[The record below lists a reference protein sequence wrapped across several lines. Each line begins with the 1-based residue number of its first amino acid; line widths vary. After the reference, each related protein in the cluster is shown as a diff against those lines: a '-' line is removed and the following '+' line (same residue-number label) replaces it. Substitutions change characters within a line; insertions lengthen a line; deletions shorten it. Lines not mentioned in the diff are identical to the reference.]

1 MNSSTWRATV
11 RSRAGVCGSIQHPDR
26 CTRRNGLHYEYQEE
40 GTQIRGA
47 EGALR
52 AIESAH
58 QPGEKGRTSVSLA
71 HTPPRPEEQKS
82 EHQHGAA
89 DPVPDERKQPDR
101 VGGKPGYVR
110 SDVLR
115 PLRSVRSE
123 EHTSELQSLTNLV
136 CRLL

>member
-11 RSRAGVCGSIQHPDR
+11 RSRAGVCGSTQHPDR
-26 CTRRNGLHYEYQEE
+26 CTQRNGLHYEYQEE

-47 EGALR
+47 DDALR

-71 HTPPRPEEQKS
+71 NTPPRPEEQKS

-89 DPVPDERKQPDR
+89 DPVPDERKQAER
-101 VGGKPGYVR
+101 VADKPRYVC
-110 SDVLR
+110 SGVNQ
-115 PLRSVRSE
+115 PQWSVHE
-123 EHTSELQSLTNLV
+123 TAYTD
-136 CRLL
+136 

>member
-1 MNSSTWRATV
+1 
-11 RSRAGVCGSIQHPDR
+11 D
-26 CTRRNGLHYEYQEE
+26 
-40 GTQIRGA
+40 
-47 EGALR
+47 ALR

-110 SDVLR
+110 SEVLR
-115 PLRSVRSE
+115 PLRSVTEGAQCDTDRSQQ
-123 EHTSELQSLTNLV
+123 EHQRRHLAFHRAAVDRKSTRLNSSHQIISYAVFCLKKKKQPHKNRYKQEQLT
-136 CRLL
+136 